1 MTKDVLALAK
11 QVFDE
16 EIQALTLVRD
26 SLGDSFCKV
35 IAEITACKGRTI
47 ISGMGKSGHIA
58 SKIAATLASL
68 GTPSFF
74 LHPAEAMHGD
84 LGMVTRDDI
93 VIMISYSGES
103 DELVRLIPNIKLIG
117 ATLIAISGNPNSS
130 IVKNSKL
137 AILFPPMKEA
147 CFMRLAPTSS
157 TTASLVT
164 GDALAVVSAFIYGF
178 NEQNYGLFH
187 PSGALGKKLLM
198 KVSDIMALRDQCAV
212 VKAESSLISAIVQIS
227 KYKHGLVVIED
238 DQNAVIGVFSDGD
251 LRRQLEKHIDVYTT
265 CIRDVMTTKPLCM
278 SGDTLAAE
286 ALNTLRDRKIFAA
299 PILDCNRKLCGIVT
313 LQDILSAGLG
323 L

>member
-11 QVFDE
+11 QVIDE

-198 KVSDIMALRDQCAV
+198 KVSDIMASRDQCAV